1 MSEHRDLGGSSD
13 AAGEAGGGS
22 GAEPR
27 TDPEVKDAGPPAD
40 GPADPEGT
48 SGAEE
53 GISPWA
59 PEAYDKDAEGPT
71 QSADAGA

>member
-13 AAGEAGGGS
+13 VAGEAGGGS

-27 TDPEVKDAGPPAD
+27 TDPEVKDAGSPAE

-53 GISPWA
+53 GVSPWA
-59 PEAYDKDAEGPT
+59 PEAYDEEAEGPT
-71 QSADAGA
+71 SSTEG

>member
-13 AAGEAGGGS
+13 AAGDAGGGS
-22 GAEPR
+22 GEQPR
-27 TDPEVKDAGPPAD
+27 TDPDVKDAGPQAE

-53 GISPWA
+53 GISPLA
-59 PEAYDKDAEGPT
+59 PEAYDEDAEGPT
-71 QSADAGA
+71 QSAEG

>member
-13 AAGEAGGGS
+13 EAGEAGGGS
-22 GAEPR
+22 GADPR

-59 PEAYDKDAEGPT
+59 PEAYDEHAEGPT
-71 QSADAGA
+71 SSAEE